1 MRASFFVCA
10 ASVCLFNLS
19 IYFLIVGAHRR
30 YGWVGSNSTSS
41 LSSRKL
47 PSLDGCGLT
56 GGTPTWT
63 NYSSKDH
70 SNLATTRTCLRR
82 IHTRLNG
89 ALLEN
94 EGQRSSIALSRLL
107 CTGSTAN
114 VTGAEAVLSILS
126 QYERIW
132 FIGDSVMEQQF
143 MALLCMANPTV
154 VPGDISGHV
163 GPNMGFMPKMDMSSN
178 LTLSGSGDAAST
190 SSTTIRY
197 TKFGYIYDH
206 KEPELYNWSFPEA
219 VATYTSSDAIVLN
232 AGHHYDSS
240 RGEILRNA
248 ARHISQQSELTN
260 ATVFFVETGPEQW
273 PTSNGVHADACTR
286 KCKCEVLTPA
296 RMDGNGTVHEF
307 VIAANEPKEVD
318 PFFRGLYPYLFEER
332 GRGKNSSNYTC
343 LPDCLPAN
351 WRNEIANRELQRVR
365 SDEGDSAGKVR
376 IVPIWRQLVAQSIV
390 QARVHGDCTHK
401 AVDTLIMMNE
411 QLLRSM
417 KAY

>member
-114 VTGAEAVLSILS
+114 VTGAEAVLSIL
-126 QYERIW
+126 
-132 FIGDSVMEQQF
+132 
-143 MALLCMANPTV
+143 ALRDQIAPPTINLDNPGEGCDLDF
-154 VPGDISGHV
+154 VPHTAR
-163 GPNMGFMPKMDMSSN
+163 PMSTGAVLSN
-178 LTLSGSGDAAST
+178 SFA
-190 SSTTIRY
+190 
-197 TKFGYIYDH
+197 FGG
-206 KEPELYNWSFPEA
+206 
-219 VATYTSSDAIVLN
+219 T
-232 AGHHYDSS
+232 
-240 RGEILRNA
+240 
-248 ARHISQQSELTN
+248 
-260 ATVFFVETGPEQW
+260 
-273 PTSNGVHADACTR
+273 
-286 KCKCEVLTPA
+286 
-296 RMDGNGTVHEF
+296 NGT
-307 VIAANEPKEVD
+307 
-318 PFFRGLYPYLFEER
+318 
-332 GRGKNSSNYTC
+332 
-343 LPDCLPAN
+343 
-351 WRNEIANRELQRVR
+351 
-365 SDEGDSAGKVR
+365 
-376 IVPIWRQLVAQSIV
+376 
-390 QARVHGDCTHK
+390 
-401 AVDTLIMMNE
+401 LIF
-411 QLLRSM
+411 
-417 KAY
+417 KTV